1 MMTCGS
7 CSSTKSF
14 YRSGW
19 WISPPLWSRLYI
31 RSYCRIIYF
40 YFPFILQC
48 ITHVYVYLCT
58 CTTLHRLNVVSLCT
72 LLAPAFNAS
81 LELQG
86 DCSDQLTLICR
97 HSDNGNDP
105 LWMHNDT
112 PAEGG
117 NVLGTAFPGTVYTV
131 QALTEHIATI
141 TGVDTVRALDGY
153 VIQCAYTNLGNL
165 VKSNAVKFSFIP
177 PGQS

>member
-1 MMTCGS
+1 M
-7 CSSTKSF
+7 
-14 YRSGW
+14 
-19 WISPPLWSRLYI
+19 
-31 RSYCRIIYF
+31 
-40 YFPFILQC
+40 
-48 ITHVYVYLCT
+48 YLCT
-58 CTTLHRLNVVSLCT
+58 CTALHRLNVVSLCS
-72 LLAPAFNAS
+72 LLAPAFNVS

-105 LWMHNDT
+105 LWMHNGRVESGD
-112 PAEGG
+112 
-117 NVLGTAFPGTVYTV
+117 VLVTAFPGAMYTV
-131 QALTEHIATI
+131 QALTEHTVTI

-165 VKSNAVKFSFIP
+165 IKSNAVKFSFIP